1 MKKSLGISALA
12 GLLTAACATDPYSSG
27 GYGGGGYSGMSNT
40 TKGAAIGALGGG
52 TIGALATKD
61 RLKGGLIGAAA
72 GAVLGGGIGYYMD
85 RQEQQLRQ
93 RLEDSGSGVQVQRE
107 GDNLRVI
114 MPSQVTFDS
123 DSAHIRPGFYS
134 ALNSVAQVLRE
145 NDQTV
150 VEITGHTDSKGS
162 DSYNQRL
169 SEDRARA
176 VADYLSAQGVNP
188 ARMNSRGMGESTPIA
203 SNGTESGRQQ
213 NRRVEILIRPV
224 AQPAA
229 APQPGYPAQQPGYYP
244 PSQQPAYAPAPQPGY
259 NQPYYP
265 QQPAYPPQQPYN
277 PGGYQPYPPQPAY
290 PQPGYNPYYPP
301 ADSRPGY
308 TY

>member
-1 MKKSLGISALA
+1 MNRSLGISVMVGALA
-12 GLLTAACATDPYSSG
+12 AGCASNPYGS

-61 RLKGGLIGAAA
+61 HLKGGLIGAAA

-114 MPSQVTFDS
+114 LPSQVTFDF
-123 DSAHIRPGFYS
+123 DSANIRPGFYA

-150 VEITGHTDSKGS
+150 VDITGHTDSKGS

-176 VADYLSAQGVNP
+176 VADYLAAQGVSM
-188 ARMNSRGMGESTPIA
+188 ARMNSRGMGESMPLA

-213 NRRVEILIRPV
+213 NRRVEILIKPLS
-224 AQPAA
+224 QPAA
-229 APQPGYPAQQPGYYP
+229 APQPGYPAQQPGGYYP
-244 PSQQPAYAPAPQPGY
+244 PSQQQPGY
-259 NQPYYP
+259 APP
-265 QQPAYPPQQPYN
+265 PPAYSPPVYAPPQTYPMQQPYN
-277 PGGYQPYPPQPAY
+277 RGGYPSYPA
-290 PQPGYNPYYPP
+290 QPGYNPHYPP

>member
-1 MKKSLGISALA
+1 MNRSLGISVMVGALA
-12 GLLTAACATDPYSSG
+12 AGCASNPYGG
-27 GYGGGGYSGMSNT
+27 GYGGSGSSGMSNT

-52 TIGALATKD
+52 TIGALAGRD
-61 RLKGGLIGAAA
+61 LKGGLIGAAA

-114 MPSQVTFDS
+114 MPSQVTFDF

-134 ALNSVAQVLRE
+134 ALNGVAQVLRE
-145 NDQTV
+145 NDQTA

-169 SEDRARA
+169 SEERARA
-176 VADYLSAQGVNP
+176 VADYLAAQGVNM
-188 ARMNSRGMGESTPIA
+188 ARMNARGMGESMPLA
-203 SNGTESGRQQ
+203 SNDTDGGRQQ
-213 NRRVEILIRPV
+213 NRRVEILIQPIS
-224 AQPAA
+224 QPAA
-229 APQPGYPAQQPGYYP
+229 APQPDYPPQQPGGYYPPAQQQPGYAP
-244 PSQQPAYAPAPQPGY
+244 PPPAYNPPVYAPP
-259 NQPYYP
+259 
-265 QQPAYPPQQPYN
+265 PAYPPRQPYN
-277 PGGYQPYPPQPAY
+277 PGGYQRYPAQPAY